1 MQEWKF
7 SDKIN
12 KALINTSILSYFIFI
27 GLLIVSM
34 YYYPG
39 SNHMDKNSGYY
50 SITHN
55 FLSDLGG
62 LESHSGEDNIISS
75 VFFNLSMLLFF
86 FIGIS
91 FLFVPI
97 LFKENKPTFILAI
110 VGSLFFFIGSM
121 FFAGVGFTPY
131 DVFFDLHV
139 FFALNSFRLM
149 IPASL
154 IYLIVFLRSSL
165 SIKYIAV
172 IASFLFLVTAY
183 VIYLNIGENPLSNKE
198 AMIASATIQKF
209 IAFMSVATV
218 FSLSFGFSKRINNSK

>member
-1 MQEWKF
+1 M
-7 SDKIN
+7 IN
-12 KALINTSILSYFIFI
+12 FWTVKVIRFVTIFFVIAVIAASYF
-27 GLLIVSM
+27 
-34 YYYPG
+34 YPG
-39 SNHMDKNSGYY
+39 GNIHDSNQLGY
-50 SITHN
+50 SFTHN

-62 LESHSGEDNIISS
+62 LESHSGEGNIISS
-75 VFFNLSMLLFF
+75 IFFNLSMLLFF
-86 FIGIS
+86 LIGIS

-97 LFKENKPTFILAI
+97 LFKENKPNFILAI
-110 VGSLFFFIGSM
+110 IGSSFFFIGSM

-165 SIKYIAV
+165 GIRYISV
-172 IASFLFLVTAY
+172 TASFLFFVTGY
-183 VIYLNIGENPLSNKE
+183 VIYLNFGESPLTNKQ
-198 AMIASATIQKF
+198 AMIVSATIQKF

-218 FSLSFGFSKRINNSK
+218 FSLSFGFSKRINPSK

>member
-1 MQEWKF
+1 M
-7 SDKIN
+7 IN
-12 KALINTSILSYFIFI
+12 FWTVKVIRFVTIFFVIAFIIASYF
-27 GLLIVSM
+27 
-34 YYYPG
+34 YPG
-39 SNHMDKNSGYY
+39 GNIHDPAQLGY
-50 SITHN
+50 SFTHN

-97 LFKENKPTFILAI
+97 LFKENKSTFILAI
-110 VGSLFFFIGSM
+110 IGSLFFFIGSM

-165 SIKYIAV
+165 SGKYITV
-172 IASFLFLVTAY
+172 ITSFLFLVTAY
-183 VIYLNIGENPLSNKE
+183 VIYLNFGENPLSNKE
-198 AMIASATIQKF
+198 AMIVSATIQKF
-209 IAFMSVATV
+209 IAFMSVMTV
-218 FSLSFGFSKRINNSK
+218 FSLSFGFSKRISNYK

>member
-1 MQEWKF
+1 M
-7 SDKIN
+7 IN
-12 KALINTSILSYFIFI
+12 FWTVKVIRFVTIFFVIGFIIASYF
-27 GLLIVSM
+27 
-34 YYYPG
+34 YPG
-39 SNHMDKNSGYY
+39 GNIHDPAQLGY
-50 SITHN
+50 SFTHN

-62 LESHSGEDNIISS
+62 LESHSGEDNFISS

-97 LFKENKPTFILAI
+97 LFKENKSTFILAI
-110 VGSLFFFIGSM
+110 IGSLFFFIGSM

-165 SIKYIAV
+165 SGKYITV
-172 IASFLFLVTAY
+172 ITSFLFLVTAY
-183 VIYLNIGENPLSNKE
+183 VIYLNFGENPLSNKE
-198 AMIASATIQKF
+198 AMIISATIQKF
-209 IAFMSVATV
+209 IAFMSVMTV
-218 FSLSFGFSKRINNSK
+218 FSLSFGFSKRISNSK

>member
-1 MQEWKF
+1 MTNFWTVKVIRF
-7 SDKIN
+7 VTIFFVI
-12 KALINTSILSYFIFI
+12 AFIIASYF
-27 GLLIVSM
+27 
-34 YYYPG
+34 YPG
-39 SNHMDKNSGYY
+39 GNIHDPAQLGY
-50 SITHN
+50 SFTHN

-97 LFKENKPTFILAI
+97 LFKENKSTFILAI
-110 VGSLFFFIGSM
+110 IGSLFFFIGSM

-165 SIKYIAV
+165 NIKYVAV
-172 IASFLFLVTAY
+172 IALFLFLVTAY
-183 VIYLNIGENPLSNKE
+183 VIYLNFGENPLSDKE
-198 AMIASATIQKF
+198 AMIVSATIQKF
-209 IAFMSVATV
+209 IAFMSVMTV
-218 FSLSFGFSKRINNSK
+218 FSLSFGFSKRISNSK

>member
-1 MQEWKF
+1 M
-7 SDKIN
+7 IN
-12 KALINTSILSYFIFI
+12 FWPVKVIRFVTIFFVIAFIIASYF
-27 GLLIVSM
+27 
-34 YYYPG
+34 YPG
-39 SNHMDKNSGYY
+39 GNIHDPAQLGY
-50 SITHN
+50 SFTHN
-55 FLSDLGG
+55 FLSDLVG

-97 LFKENKPTFILAI
+97 LFKENKSTFILAI
-110 VGSLFFFIGSM
+110 IGSLFFFIGSM
-121 FFAGVGFTPY
+121 FFAGVGLTPY

-165 SIKYIAV
+165 SGKYITV
-172 IASFLFLVTAY
+172 ITSFLFLVTAY
-183 VIYLNIGENPLSNKE
+183 VIYLNFGENPLSNKE
-198 AMIASATIQKF
+198 AMIVSATIQKF
-209 IAFMSVATV
+209 IAFMSVMTV
-218 FSLSFGFSKRINNSK
+218 FSLSFGFSKRISNSK

>member
-1 MQEWKF
+1 M
-7 SDKIN
+7 IN
-12 KALINTSILSYFIFI
+12 FWTVKVIRFVTIFFVIAVIAASYF
-27 GLLIVSM
+27 
-34 YYYPG
+34 YPG
-39 SNHMDKNSGYY
+39 GNIHDSNQLGY
-50 SITHN
+50 SFTHN

-75 VFFNLSMLLFF
+75 IFFNLSMLFFF

-97 LFKENKPTFILAI
+97 LFKENKTTFILAI
-110 VGSLFFFIGSM
+110 IGSSFFFIGSM

-165 SIKYIAV
+165 GIRYISV
-172 IASFLFLVTAY
+172 IASFLFLVTGY
-183 VIYLNIGENPLSNKE
+183 VIYLNFGENPLSSKE
-198 AMIASATIQKF
+198 AMITSATIQKF
-209 IAFMSVATV
+209 IALMSVATV
-218 FSLSFGFSKRINNSK
+218 FSLSFGFSNRINDSK

>member
-1 MQEWKF
+1 M
-7 SDKIN
+7 IN
-12 KALINTSILSYFIFI
+12 FWTVKVIRIVTIFIVIAFIIASYF
-27 GLLIVSM
+27 
-34 YYYPG
+34 YPG
-39 SNHMDKNSGYY
+39 GNIHDPAQLGY
-50 SITHN
+50 SFTHN

-75 VFFNLSMLLFF
+75 VFFNLSMLFFF

-97 LFKENKPTFILAI
+97 LFKENKSTFILAI
-110 VGSLFFFIGSM
+110 IGSLFFFIGSM
-121 FFAGVGFTPY
+121 FFAGVGLTPY

-165 SIKYIAV
+165 SGKYITV
-172 IASFLFLVTAY
+172 ITSFLFLVTAY
-183 VIYLNIGENPLSNKE
+183 VIYLNFGENPLSNKE
-198 AMIASATIQKF
+198 AMIVSATIQKF
-209 IAFMSVATV
+209 IAFMSVMTV
-218 FSLSFGFSKRINNSK
+218 FSLSFGFSKRISNSK

>member
-1 MQEWKF
+1 MMNFWTVKVIRYVTIF
-7 SDKIN
+7 FVI
-12 KALINTSILSYFIFI
+12 AFIIASYF
-27 GLLIVSM
+27 
-34 YYYPG
+34 YPG
-39 SNHMDKNSGYY
+39 GNIHDPAQLGY
-50 SITHN
+50 SFTHN

-97 LFKENKPTFILAI
+97 LFKENKSTFILAI
-110 VGSLFFFIGSM
+110 IGSLFFFIGSM
-121 FFAGVGFTPY
+121 FFAGVGLTPY

-165 SIKYIAV
+165 SGKYITV
-172 IASFLFLVTAY
+172 ITSFLFLVTAY
-183 VIYLNIGENPLSNKE
+183 VIYLNFGENPLSNKE
-198 AMIASATIQKF
+198 AMIVSATIQKF
-209 IAFMSVATV
+209 IAFMSVMTV
-218 FSLSFGFSKRINNSK
+218 FSLSFGFSKRISNSK

>member
-1 MQEWKF
+1 MMNFWTVKVIRYVTIF
-7 SDKIN
+7 FVI
-12 KALINTSILSYFIFI
+12 AFIIASYF
-27 GLLIVSM
+27 
-34 YYYPG
+34 YPG
-39 SNHMDKNSGYY
+39 GNIHDPAQLGY
-50 SITHN
+50 SFTHN

-97 LFKENKPTFILAI
+97 LFKENKSTFILAI
-110 VGSLFFFIGSM
+110 IGSLFFFIGSM

-165 SIKYIAV
+165 SGKYITV
-172 IASFLFLVTAY
+172 ITSFLFLVTAY
-183 VIYLNIGENPLSNKE
+183 VIYLNFGENPLSNKE
-198 AMIASATIQKF
+198 AMIVSATIQKF
-209 IAFMSVATV
+209 IAFMSVMTV
-218 FSLSFGFSKRINNSK
+218 FSLSFGFSKRISNSK

>member
-1 MQEWKF
+1 M
-7 SDKIN
+7 IN
-12 KALINTSILSYFIFI
+12 FWTVKVIRFVTIFFVVAIIIASYF
-27 GLLIVSM
+27 
-34 YYYPG
+34 YPG
-39 SNHMDKNSGYY
+39 GNIHDTAQSGY
-50 SITHN
+50 SFTHN

-75 VFFNLSMLLFF
+75 IFFNLSMLLFF

-97 LFKENKPTFILAI
+97 LFKENKSTFILAI
-110 VGSLFFFIGSM
+110 IGSLFFFIGSM

-165 SIKYIAV
+165 SIKYIVV
-172 IASFLFLVTAY
+172 IASFFISCFCICYLLKYRRKPLIKQRGNDYLCYNTKIYSIY
-183 VIYLNIGENPLSNKE
+183 VSCDSIL
-198 AMIASATIQKF
+198 TIF
-209 IAFMSVATV
+209 
-218 FSLSFGFSKRINNSK
+218 RIF

>member
-1 MQEWKF
+1 M
-7 SDKIN
+7 IN
-12 KALINTSILSYFIFI
+12 FWTVKVIRFVTIFFVIAFIIASYF
-27 GLLIVSM
+27 
-34 YYYPG
+34 YPG
-39 SNHMDKNSGYY
+39 GNIHDPTQLGY
-50 SITHN
+50 SFTHN

-165 SIKYIAV
+165 SGKYITV

-183 VIYLNIGENPLSNKE
+183 VIYLNFGENPLSNKE
-198 AMIASATIQKF
+198 AMIISATIQKF
-209 IAFMSVATV
+209 IAFMSVMTV
-218 FSLSFGFSKRINNSK
+218 FSLSFGFSKRISNSK

>member
-1 MQEWKF
+1 M
-7 SDKIN
+7 IN
-12 KALINTSILSYFIFI
+12 FWTVKVIRFVTIFFVIAFIIASYF
-27 GLLIVSM
+27 
-34 YYYPG
+34 YPG
-39 SNHMDKNSGYY
+39 GNIHDPAQLGY
-50 SITHN
+50 SFTHN

-75 VFFNLSMLLFF
+75 IFFNLSMLLFF

-97 LFKENKPTFILAI
+97 LFKENKSTFILAI
-110 VGSLFFFIGSM
+110 IGSLFFFIGSM

-165 SIKYIAV
+165 SGKYITV
-172 IASFLFLVTAY
+172 ITSFLFLVTAY
-183 VIYLNIGENPLSNKE
+183 VIYLNFGENPLSNKE
-198 AMIASATIQKF
+198 AMIVSATIQKF
-209 IAFMSVATV
+209 IAFMSVMTV
-218 FSLSFGFSKRINNSK
+218 FSLSFGFSKRISNSK

>member
-1 MQEWKF
+1 M
-7 SDKIN
+7 IN
-12 KALINTSILSYFIFI
+12 FWTVKVIRFVTIFFVVAVIIASYF
-27 GLLIVSM
+27 
-34 YYYPG
+34 YPG
-39 SNHMDKNSGYY
+39 GNIHDTAQSGY
-50 SITHN
+50 SFTHN

-62 LESHSGEDNIISS
+62 LESHSGENNIISS
-75 VFFNLSMLLFF
+75 IFFNLSMLLFF

-97 LFKENKPTFILAI
+97 LFKENKSTFILAI
-110 VGSLFFFIGSM
+110 IGSLFFFIGSM

-165 SIKYIAV
+165 SGKYITV
-172 IASFLFLVTAY
+172 ITSFLFLVTAY
-183 VIYLNIGENPLSNKE
+183 VIYLNFGENPLSNKE
-198 AMIASATIQKF
+198 AMIVSATIQKF
-209 IAFMSVATV
+209 IAFMSVMTV
-218 FSLSFGFSKRINNSK
+218 FSLSFGFSKRISNSK

>member
-1 MQEWKF
+1 M
-7 SDKIN
+7 IN
-12 KALINTSILSYFIFI
+12 FWTVKVIRFVTIFFVIAFIIASYF
-27 GLLIVSM
+27 
-34 YYYPG
+34 YPG
-39 SNHMDKNSGYY
+39 GNIHDPAQLGY
-50 SITHN
+50 SFTHN

-97 LFKENKPTFILAI
+97 LFKENKSTFILAI
-110 VGSLFFFIGSM
+110 IGSLFFFIGSM
-121 FFAGVGFTPY
+121 FFAGVGLTPY

-165 SIKYIAV
+165 SGKYITV
-172 IASFLFLVTAY
+172 ITSFLFLVTAY
-183 VIYLNIGENPLSNKE
+183 VIYLNFGENPLSNKE
-198 AMIASATIQKF
+198 AMIVSATIQKF
-209 IAFMSVATV
+209 IAFMSVMTV
-218 FSLSFGFSKRINNSK
+218 FSLSFGFSKRISNSK

>member
-1 MQEWKF
+1 M
-7 SDKIN
+7 IN
-12 KALINTSILSYFIFI
+12 FWTVKVIRFVTIFFVIAVIAASYF
-27 GLLIVSM
+27 
-34 YYYPG
+34 YPG
-39 SNHMDKNSGYY
+39 GNIHDSNQLGY
-50 SITHN
+50 SFTHN

-75 VFFNLSMLLFF
+75 IFFNLSMLFFF

-97 LFKENKPTFILAI
+97 LFKKNKTTFILAI
-110 VGSLFFFIGSM
+110 IGSSFFFVGSM

-165 SIKYIAV
+165 GIRYISV
-172 IASFLFLVTAY
+172 IASFLFLVTGY
-183 VIYLNIGENPLSNKE
+183 VIYLNFGENPLSNKE
-198 AMIASATIQKF
+198 AMITSATIQKF
-209 IAFMSVATV
+209 IALMSVATV
-218 FSLSFGFSKRINNSK
+218 FSLSFGSVSYTHLTLPTKA

>member
-1 MQEWKF
+1 M
-7 SDKIN
+7 IN
-12 KALINTSILSYFIFI
+12 FWTVKVIRFVTIFFVIAFIIASYF
-27 GLLIVSM
+27 
-34 YYYPG
+34 YPG
-39 SNHMDKNSGYY
+39 GNIHDPAQLGY
-50 SITHN
+50 SFTHN

-91 FLFVPI
+91 FLFVPF
-97 LFKENKPTFILAI
+97 LFKENKSTFILAI
-110 VGSLFFFIGSM
+110 IGSLFFFIGSM

-165 SIKYIAV
+165 SGKYITV
-172 IASFLFLVTAY
+172 ITSFLFLVTAY
-183 VIYLNIGENPLSNKE
+183 VIYLNFGENPLSNKE
-198 AMIASATIQKF
+198 AMIVSATIQKF
-209 IAFMSVATV
+209 IAFMSVMTV
-218 FSLSFGFSKRINNSK
+218 FSLSFGFSKRISNSK

>member
-1 MQEWKF
+1 M
-7 SDKIN
+7 IN
-12 KALINTSILSYFIFI
+12 FWTVKVIRFVTIFFIIAFIIASYF
-27 GLLIVSM
+27 
-34 YYYPG
+34 YPG
-39 SNHMDKNSGYY
+39 GNIHDPAQLGY
-50 SITHN
+50 SFTHN

-97 LFKENKPTFILAI
+97 LFKENKSTFILAI
-110 VGSLFFFIGSM
+110 IGSLFFFIGSM

-165 SIKYIAV
+165 SGKYITV
-172 IASFLFLVTAY
+172 ITSFLFLVTAY
-183 VIYLNIGENPLSNKE
+183 VIYLNFGENPLSNKE
-198 AMIASATIQKF
+198 AMIVSATIQKF
-209 IAFMSVATV
+209 IAFMSVMTV
-218 FSLSFGFSKRINNSK
+218 FSLSFGFSKRISNSK

>member
-1 MQEWKF
+1 M
-7 SDKIN
+7 IN
-12 KALINTSILSYFIFI
+12 FWTVKVIRFVTIFFVIAFIIASYF
-27 GLLIVSM
+27 
-34 YYYPG
+34 YPG
-39 SNHMDKNSGYY
+39 GNIHDPAQLGY
-50 SITHN
+50 SFTHN

-62 LESHSGEDNIISS
+62 LESHSGEDNFISS

-97 LFKENKPTFILAI
+97 LFKENKSTFILAI
-110 VGSLFFFIGSM
+110 IGSLFFFIGSM

-165 SIKYIAV
+165 SGKYITV
-172 IASFLFLVTAY
+172 ITSFLFLVTAY
-183 VIYLNIGENPLSNKE
+183 VIYLNFGENPLSNKE
-198 AMIASATIQKF
+198 AMIVSATIQKF
-209 IAFMSVATV
+209 IAFMSVMTV
-218 FSLSFGFSKRINNSK
+218 FSLSFGFSKRISNSK

>member
-1 MQEWKF
+1 M
-7 SDKIN
+7 IN
-12 KALINTSILSYFIFI
+12 FWTVKVIRFVTIFFVVAVIIASYF
-27 GLLIVSM
+27 
-34 YYYPG
+34 YPG
-39 SNHMDKNSGYY
+39 GNIHDTAQSGY
-50 SITHN
+50 SFTHN

-75 VFFNLSMLLFF
+75 IFFNLSMLLFF

-110 VGSLFFFIGSM
+110 IGSLFFFIGSM

-209 IAFMSVATV
+209 IAFMSVVTV

>member
-1 MQEWKF
+1 M
-7 SDKIN
+7 IN
-12 KALINTSILSYFIFI
+12 FWTVKVIRFVIIFFVIAVIIASYF
-27 GLLIVSM
+27 
-34 YYYPG
+34 YPG
-39 SNHMDKNSGYY
+39 GNIHDSTQLGY
-50 SITHN
+50 SFTHN

-62 LESHSGEDNIISS
+62 LESHSGEGNIISS
-75 VFFNLSMLLFF
+75 IFFNLSMLLFF
-86 FIGIS
+86 LIGIS

-97 LFKENKPTFILAI
+97 LFKENKPNFILAI
-110 VGSLFFFIGSM
+110 IGSSFFFVGSM

-165 SIKYIAV
+165 GIRYISV
-172 IASFLFLVTAY
+172 IASFLFFVTGY
-183 VIYLNIGENPLSNKE
+183 VIYLNFGESPLTNKQ
-198 AMIASATIQKF
+198 AMIVSATIQKF

-218 FSLSFGFSKRINNSK
+218 FSLSFGFSKRISNSK

>member
-1 MQEWKF
+1 MF
-7 SDKIN
+7 SRIITAGLLASFFLVLTLYFEIYFIHFVFTII
-12 KALINTSILSYFIFI
+12 ALYSIFELVKLSGKSTLNQLLSCILSIILMYLLFIQTSHNTVLYLSYFAF
-27 GLLIVSM
+27 LLWSLV
-34 YYYPG
+34 
-39 SNHMDKNSGYY
+39 
-50 SITHN
+50 
-55 FLSDLGG
+55 L
-62 LESHSGEDNIISS
+62 IS
-75 VFFNLSMLLFF
+75 LLFK
-86 FIGIS
+86 I
-91 FLFVPI
+91 
-97 LFKENKPTFILAI
+97 TFILAI
-110 VGSLFFFIGSM
+110 IGSLFFFIGSM

>member
-1 MQEWKF
+1 M
-7 SDKIN
+7 IN
-12 KALINTSILSYFIFI
+12 FWTVKVIRFVTIFFVVAVIIASYF
-27 GLLIVSM
+27 
-34 YYYPG
+34 YPG
-39 SNHMDKNSGYY
+39 GNIHDTAQSGY
-50 SITHN
+50 SFTHN

-62 LESHSGEDNIISS
+62 LESHSGEDNTISS
-75 VFFNLSMLLFF
+75 IFFNLSMLLFF

-209 IAFMSVATV
+209 IAFMSVVTV

>member
-1 MQEWKF
+1 M
-7 SDKIN
+7 IN
-12 KALINTSILSYFIFI
+12 FWTVKVIRFVTIFFVIAFIIASYF
-27 GLLIVSM
+27 
-34 YYYPG
+34 YPG
-39 SNHMDKNSGYY
+39 GNIHDPTQLGY
-50 SITHN
+50 SFTHN

-97 LFKENKPTFILAI
+97 LFKENKSTFILAI
-110 VGSLFFFIGSM
+110 IGSLFFFIGSM
-121 FFAGVGFTPY
+121 FFAGVGLTPY

-165 SIKYIAV
+165 SGKYITV
-172 IASFLFLVTAY
+172 ITSFLFLVTAY
-183 VIYLNIGENPLSNKE
+183 VIYLNFGENPLSNKE
-198 AMIASATIQKF
+198 AMIVSATIQKF
-209 IAFMSVATV
+209 IAFMSVMTV
-218 FSLSFGFSKRINNSK
+218 FSLSFGFSKRISNSK

>member
-1 MQEWKF
+1 MTNFWTVKVIRF
-7 SDKIN
+7 VTIFFVI
-12 KALINTSILSYFIFI
+12 AFIIASYF
-27 GLLIVSM
+27 
-34 YYYPG
+34 YPG
-39 SNHMDKNSGYY
+39 GNIHDPAQLGY
-50 SITHN
+50 SFTHN

-110 VGSLFFFIGSM
+110 IGSLFFFIGSM
-121 FFAGVGFTPY
+121 FFAGVGLTPY

-165 SIKYIAV
+165 NIKYVAV
-172 IASFLFLVTAY
+172 IALFLFLVTAY
-183 VIYLNIGENPLSNKE
+183 VIYLNFGENPLSDKE
-198 AMIASATIQKF
+198 AMIVSATIQKF
-209 IAFMSVATV
+209 IAFMSVMTV
-218 FSLSFGFSKRINNSK
+218 FSLSFGFSKRISNSK

>member
-1 MQEWKF
+1 M
-7 SDKIN
+7 IN
-12 KALINTSILSYFIFI
+12 FWTVKVIRFVTIFFVIAVIAASYF
-27 GLLIVSM
+27 
-34 YYYPG
+34 YPG
-39 SNHMDKNSGYY
+39 GNIHDSNQLGY
-50 SITHN
+50 SFTHN

-75 VFFNLSMLLFF
+75 IFFNLSMLFFF

-97 LFKENKPTFILAI
+97 LFKENKTTFILAI
-110 VGSLFFFIGSM
+110 I
-121 FFAGVGFTPY
+121 GFTPY

-165 SIKYIAV
+165 GIRYISV
-172 IASFLFLVTAY
+172 IASFLFLVTGY
-183 VIYLNIGENPLSNKE
+183 VIYLNFGENPLSNKE
-198 AMIASATIQKF
+198 AMITSATIQKF
-209 IAFMSVATV
+209 IALMSVATV
-218 FSLSFGFSKRINNSK
+218 FSLSFGFSKRINQFK

>member
-1 MQEWKF
+1 M
-7 SDKIN
+7 IN
-12 KALINTSILSYFIFI
+12 FWTVKVIRFVTIFFVVAVIIASYF
-27 GLLIVSM
+27 
-34 YYYPG
+34 YPG
-39 SNHMDKNSGYY
+39 GNIHDTAQSGY
-50 SITHN
+50 SFTHN

-62 LESHSGEDNIISS
+62 LESHSGEDNTISS
-75 VFFNLSMLLFF
+75 IFFNLSMLLFF

-91 FLFVPI
+91 FLFVPT

-110 VGSLFFFIGSM
+110 IGSLFFFIGSM

-139 FFALNSFRLM
+139 FFAINSFRLM

>member
-1 MQEWKF
+1 M
-7 SDKIN
+7 IN
-12 KALINTSILSYFIFI
+12 FWTVKVIRFVTIFFVVAFIIASYF
-27 GLLIVSM
+27 
-34 YYYPG
+34 YPG
-39 SNHMDKNSGYY
+39 GNIHDPAQLGY
-50 SITHN
+50 SFTHN

-97 LFKENKPTFILAI
+97 LFKENKSTFILAI
-110 VGSLFFFIGSM
+110 IGSLFFFIGSM
-121 FFAGVGFTPY
+121 FFAGVGLTPY
-131 DVFFDLHV
+131 DIFFDLHV

-183 VIYLNIGENPLSNKE
+183 VIYLNFGENPLSDKE
-198 AMIASATIQKF
+198 AMIVSATIQKF
-209 IAFMSVATV
+209 IAFMSVMTV
-218 FSLSFGFSKRINNSK
+218 FSLSFGFSKRISNSK

>member
-1 MQEWKF
+1 M
-7 SDKIN
+7 IN
-12 KALINTSILSYFIFI
+12 FWTVKVIRFVTIFFVIAFIIASYF
-27 GLLIVSM
+27 
-34 YYYPG
+34 YPG
-39 SNHMDKNSGYY
+39 GNIHDTAQSGY
-50 SITHN
+50 SFTHN

-86 FIGIS
+86 LICIS

-97 LFKENKPTFILAI
+97 LFKEYIPNFILAFI
-110 VGSLFFFIGSM
+110 GSSFFFIGSM

-165 SIKYIAV
+165 NIKYVAV
-172 IASFLFLVTAY
+172 IALFLFLVTAY
-183 VIYLNIGENPLSNKE
+183 VIYLNFGENPLSNKE
-198 AMIASATIQKF
+198 AMIVSATIQKF
-209 IAFMSVATV
+209 IAFMSVMTV
-218 FSLSFGFSKRINNSK
+218 FSLSFGFSKRISNSK